1 MFLSKVLT
9 LLYNQRLHRDRKHF
23 CRYCLQAFST
33 AQILER
39 HVNDCF
45 EMDGKRL
52 IKIAENSETVK
63 FKDYTRKIKSTL
75 MIYADFENILVPW
88 KANGKQNPDES

>member
-1 MFLSKVLT
+1 M
-9 LLYNQRLHRDRKHF
+9 
-23 CRYCLQAFST
+23 QAFST

-63 FKDYTRKIKSTL
+63 FKDHTRKIKSTL

-88 KANGKQNPDES
+88 KANGK